1 MRSKR
6 FIDFL
11 TKIILAG
18 FMSFSLVY
26 PMTTTLLFPHSAL
39 SIMGYIFIALM
50 IYSVMFINRL
60 SARISAILVLAAS
73 GVGIFLLASKQKL
86 QHIIGI
92 VAWLVKYIN
101 DDAKLVDIYAFVL
114 TLFFCAAFSLF
125 VYIFTIKRF
134 NFYIIALSGIII
146 FSSQWML
153 DFFVDKAYISFYTFI
168 VSIVVYYLMHVYS
181 KKILDDSNDL
191 VRPSAFILGI
201 APLCILV
208 LLLTNSIPA
217 RSRPLEW
224 NWLDQ
229 KINLAFDYLRSD
241 KKTGSAVYDLGYFSL
256 KTTGFINSADNLGGN
271 INPNDNKI
279 MEVETNHKIYL
290 RGNAYDSYTGNSWI
304 STPPIEGFNS
314 LQTVRVN
321 APIMKADGTLI
332 NIPDVN
338 IDESMDI
345 FELEK
350 GAIALYEYKPSDDS
364 YSNQDEPWPMDFDDL
379 LSYWQASSVYPYDE
393 DILSRLTSIAKIKV
407 KYTDIKANTI
417 FAPLKSENFQYFS
430 DISSNIDRN
439 AEDIFTSTESLEK
452 DFSYYFESYCP
463 KVGNLVFQNILRKS
477 KHGFYIDEIDRQTD
491 KIYEILYDL
500 CLDDL
505 IEEINWESSEPV
517 WDSSNEEKV
526 KDIIRNSS
534 NKYTLGDELFE
545 YLTNYFSREIDS
557 PIDMDFS
564 IYFLKSIGEF
574 RKLYPVNDFNDFKKL
589 NEYSNTIYQR
599 YLEIPPSVPQ
609 RVKDLAVSITKD
621 ETNNFDKAKAIE
633 KYLSSNYPY
642 SLTPGDTPPDEDFV
656 DYFLFEQKKGYCVH
670 HASSMVVLARSI
682 GLPAR
687 YVEGFVLPPK
697 ANNEG
702 VYEVTNRQAHAWV
715 EVYFEGF
722 GWLTFEPT
730 STYFSALYYNTRF
743 GPDMSGMY
751 PHPYDTN
758 YDMNDLND
766 KDPNMPDYYP
776 EQNDEKSTRLRII
789 IITAAVIL
797 TFMFI
802 VLIFLLINA
811 LRRKHRLKRILKMP
825 PKEAV
830 IELYQFYL
838 KHLLL
843 QNMPLI
849 EGETPLEYANRLDGY
864 KYLLPHRFND
874 IASVFMKARYSKNEV
889 TESDKNTVYKYY
901 KPIEQKTRK
910 SLGRFRYFFMAYIQ
924 GRI

>member
-1 MRSKR
+1 
-6 FIDFL
+6 
-11 TKIILAG
+11 
-18 FMSFSLVY
+18 
-26 PMTTTLLFPHSAL
+26 
-39 SIMGYIFIALM
+39 
-50 IYSVMFINRL
+50 
-60 SARISAILVLAAS
+60 
-73 GVGIFLLASKQKL
+73 
-86 QHIIGI
+86 
-92 VAWLVKYIN
+92 
-101 DDAKLVDIYAFVL
+101 
-114 TLFFCAAFSLF
+114 
-125 VYIFTIKRF
+125 
-134 NFYIIALSGIII
+134 
-146 FSSQWML
+146 
-153 DFFVDKAYISFYTFI
+153 
-168 VSIVVYYLMHVYS
+168 
-181 KKILDDSNDL
+181 
-191 VRPSAFILGI
+191 
-201 APLCILV
+201 
-208 LLLTNSIPA
+208 
-217 RSRPLEW
+217 
-224 NWLDQ
+224 
-229 KINLAFDYLRSD
+229 
-241 KKTGSAVYDLGYFSL
+241 
-256 KTTGFINSADNLGGN
+256 
-271 INPNDNKI
+271 

-350 GAIALYEYKPSDDS
+350 G
-364 YSNQDEPWPMDFDDL
+364 QL
-379 LSYWQASSVYPYDE
+379 LFMSINPQMIPIPIKTSLGRW
-393 DILSRLTSIAKIKV
+393 ILMTYFLIGRQVQSIRMMKIFSSRLTSIAKIKV

-574 RKLYPVNDFNDFKKL
+574 RGLYPVNDFNDFKKL

-670 HASSMVVLARSI
+670 HASSMVVLA
-682 GLPAR
+682 A
-687 YVEGFVLPPK
+687 
-697 ANNEG
+697 
-702 VYEVTNRQAHAWV
+702 
-715 EVYFEGF
+715 
-722 GWLTFEPT
+722 
-730 STYFSALYYNTRF
+730 
-743 GPDMSGMY
+743 
-751 PHPYDTN
+751 
-758 YDMNDLND
+758 
-766 KDPNMPDYYP
+766 
-776 EQNDEKSTRLRII
+776 
-789 IITAAVIL
+789 
-797 TFMFI
+797 
-802 VLIFLLINA
+802 
-811 LRRKHRLKRILKMP
+811 
-825 PKEAV
+825 
-830 IELYQFYL
+830 
-838 KHLLL
+838 
-843 QNMPLI
+843 
-849 EGETPLEYANRLDGY
+849 
-864 KYLLPHRFND
+864 HRFACPLCRRLCSSQKP
-874 IASVFMKARYSKNEV
+874 IMKGFMK
-889 TESDKNTVYKYY
+889 
-901 KPIEQKTRK
+901 
-910 SLGRFRYFFMAYIQ
+910 
-924 GRI
+924 